1 MANNKDDLAKKLGN
15 NIKIFRKKLK
25 LTQLELSI
33 QADIVEDYLQSIEVG
48 RRKPSLDVLEK
59 IAKALKIE
67 LYELFK

>member
-33 QADIVEDYLQSIEVG
+33 QADIAEDYLQSIEAVSYTHLTL
-48 RRKPSLDVLEK
+48 PTNCT
-59 IAKALKIE
+59 
-67 LYELFK
+67 

>member
-33 QADIVEDYLQSIEVG
+33 QADIAEDYLQSIEVG

>member
-33 QADIVEDYLQSIEVG
+33 QADIAEDYLQSIEVG

-59 IAKALKIE
+59 IAKALKKE
-67 LYELFK
+67 DMV

>member
-1 MANNKDDLAKKLGN
+1 MANNKDDSAKKLGN

-33 QADIVEDYLQSIEVG
+33 QADIAEDYLQSIEVG

>member
-33 QADIVEDYLQSIEVG
+33 QAVIAEDYLQSIEVG

>member
-25 LTQLELSI
+25 LTQLELSM
-33 QADIVEDYLQSIEVG
+33 QADIAEDYLQSIEVG